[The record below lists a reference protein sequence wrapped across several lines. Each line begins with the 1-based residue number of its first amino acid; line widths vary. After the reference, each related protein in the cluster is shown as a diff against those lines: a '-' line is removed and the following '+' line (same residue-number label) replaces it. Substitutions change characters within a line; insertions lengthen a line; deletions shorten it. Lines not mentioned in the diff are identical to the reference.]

1 MIVENVSSDEE
12 SSGEFTP
19 GSNFWLRWRDVHGWL
34 IYTIAGCTYMYVC
47 IYLYIYTYT
56 YIYTMTVIICAKCG
70 FLLVIWDELGD
81 ILSGFIIIINENW
94 RNDKESNK
102 NIQVNKEYPWLE

>member
-1 MIVENVSSDEE
+1 MYLSVYIHVYVHIHDDSD
-12 SSGEFTP
+12 
-19 GSNFWLRWRDVHGWL
+19 
-34 IYTIAGCTYMYVC
+34 YMCKV
-47 IYLYIYTYT
+47 
-56 YIYTMTVIICAKCG
+56 CG

-102 NIQVNKEYPWLE
+102 NIQVNKEYP